1 MFIANITVKIME
13 LQKPRQTLRLQQL
26 ILDQIQTD
34 HQTHTGLRLENRQW
48 GKTTNNNGSWA
59 LNFNTV
65 LTAVIAGSPGYP
77 SREFCG
83 FSFSYTNGGWSFA
96 AGYGGPGVT
105 HINGITATAIALGF

>member
-1 MFIANITVKIME
+1 MVGYWKLTN
-13 LQKPRQTLRLQQL
+13 L
-26 ILDQIQTD
+26 
-34 HQTHTGLRLENRQW
+34 QW

-65 LTAVIAGSPGYP
+65 LTAIIAGSPGYP

-83 FSFSYTNGGWSFA
+83 FSFSYTNTGWSFA

-105 HINGITATAIALGF
+105 HINGITATVIALGF